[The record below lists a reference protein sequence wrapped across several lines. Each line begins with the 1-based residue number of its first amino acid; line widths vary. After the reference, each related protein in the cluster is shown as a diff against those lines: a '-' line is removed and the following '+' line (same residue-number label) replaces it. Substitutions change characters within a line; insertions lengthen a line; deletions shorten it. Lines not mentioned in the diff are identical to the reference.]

1 MPTINLSGTNQ
12 LLLEINPG
20 ANQKEQNLFNNLAE
34 YYFHV
39 SPDIENPLLD
49 VTFDGKRVI
58 NRELVSAKP
67 NILVQLSDENQ
78 FLALDDTS
86 LVAIFLQ
93 YPGEDERLLNFENNN
108 QLQFVPASTLD
119 NKAKIMFQPN
129 LTKDGIYKLRVR
141 ANDKSGN
148 ASGANDYEIEFEVVN
163 KSTVTKLLN
172 YPNPFSTSTRFVF
185 TLTGSRVPDQIQI
198 QIMTV
203 TGKVVREIDEIELG
217 PISIGNNITEFAWD
231 GKDEF
236 GDQLANGVY
245 LYRVKMKING
255 SNIENRDSNADQFF
269 KKDFGKMYLLR

>member
-1 MPTINLSGTNQ
+1 M
-12 LLLEINPG
+12 
-20 ANQKEQNLFNNLAE
+20 
-34 YYFHV
+34 
-39 SPDIENPLLD
+39 
-49 VTFDGKRVI
+49 
-58 NRELVSAKP
+58 
-67 NILVQLSDENQ
+67 QLSDENQ

-129 LTKDGIYKLRVR
+129 LIKDGIYKLRVR

-185 TLTGSRVPDQIQI
+185 TLTGFRVPDQIQI

-245 LYRVKMKING
+245 LYRVKMKIKG